1 MQGRANHFDRITTP
15 LPSGKTN
22 MTIKKI
28 NIKTIR
34 IDGGTQSR
42 AEINNEAVSEYADAI
57 KAGAEFPPVVVFF
70 DGTDHWLADGF
81 HRYHAHNQA
90 GLASISADIRTGS
103 NREAQLFSTGANK
116 GHGIRRTNADKR
128 NTAMKMIVDHDWSQW
143 TDGEIARHCG
153 LSQNFISS
161 VRREFILKSD
171 LSMEP
176 QERKFIHPKTGTES
190 VMKTA
195 NIGKKPV
202 QAEPAKEPAS
212 EFEGQDFGPSEEE
225 INTAKRIKAEQLDAL
240 TAIAESDDVVKDA
253 LEKVKQLTAL
263 NTVLNDRNNGLM
275 NENAV
280 LKRTVISLQ
289 RKLKEA
295 EAANA

>member
-1 MQGRANHFDRITTP
+1 MLGD
-15 LPSGKTN
+15 
-22 MTIKKI
+22 
-28 NIKTIR
+28 
-34 IDGGTQSR
+34 
-42 AEINNEAVSEYADAI
+42 E
-57 KAGAEFPPVVVFF
+57 
-70 DGTDHWLADGF
+70 
-81 HRYHAHNQA
+81 
-90 GLASISADIRTGS
+90 
-103 NREAQLFSTGANK
+103 
-116 GHGIRRTNADKR
+116 
-128 NTAMKMIVDHDWSQW
+128 DWSQW
-143 TDGEIARHCG
+143 TDSEIARHCG
-153 LSQNFISS
+153 VTHQFISK
-161 VRREFILKSD
+161 VRNESIHATVT
-171 LSMEP
+171 SMAP
-176 QERKFIHPKTGTES
+176 TERKFIHPKTGTES

-202 QAEPAKEPAS
+202 QAEQVKEPAS

-225 INTAKRIKAEQLDAL
+225 INTAKRIEAEQMDAL

-280 LKRTVISLQ
+280 LKRTVLSLQ